1 MSRGRGSGERLGD
14 RGRLLIL
21 CGVMVVMIVVVC
33 VVAPSTQEND
43 PRPTITNVG
52 PHGAKAAYL
61 MLEGLGIKTSSWNHP
76 LAELNGY
83 LSDAQVARTTLILAE
98 PRYDATQEKDL
109 AAAVSRFLERG
120 GRVLTTGASGA
131 GLLPG
136 GEVSA
141 AGMLASGPC
150 RTTPEG
156 PGALA
161 RAGRVEMVNE
171 SQWAKDGPQYV
182 VEQRCGKDAVVV
194 RYVVGKGEAVW
205 WSSSTPMENA
215 GLKNDA
221 SLKLLLASVGAGTG
235 LAKEA
240 GRDVVFGESLHG
252 AVKSIWD
259 EAKGLPLKWVALQAA
274 LLFALLVVSFSRR
287 RGPVRSPVR
296 LPRSSPV
303 EFATSMGDLY
313 EKAAASSAA
322 TEAAKR
328 RLLRVLT
335 REAGVTQGT
344 IEEGPEAIAEVLRVR
359 LGGDWSLVSEH
370 LQEAKRAEHEAI
382 AMRSALALVRALS
395 EDAKSVR
402 AQLAPRQTV
411 ESRA

>member
-1 MSRGRGSGERLGD
+1 MRETGMGGRLGD
-14 RGRLLIL
+14 RGRLLVL
-21 CGVMVVMIVVVC
+21 CGVMTAMIVVVC
-33 VVAPSTQEND
+33 AVAPSSGEND

-61 MLEGLGIKTSSWNHP
+61 MLGALGVKTSEWGHP
-76 LAELNGY
+76 LSELNAD
-83 LSDAQVARTTLILAE
+83 LSDAQVVRTTLILAE
-98 PRYDATQEKDL
+98 PQYDATQEKDL
-109 AAAVSRFLERG
+109 AAAVNRFLERG
-120 GRVLTTGASGA
+120 GRVLTSGPSGA
-131 GLLPG
+131 RLLPN
-136 GEVSA
+136 GEVSP
-141 AGMLASGPC
+141 AGMLASGAC
-150 RTTPEG
+150 QTTPEG
-156 PGALA
+156 PGPLA
-161 RAGRVEMVNE
+161 RAGRVEMMNAAQWSNE
-171 SQWAKDGPQYV
+171 EPKYQ

-194 RYVVGKGEAVW
+194 RYAEGKGEAVW

-221 SLKLLLASVGAGTG
+221 SLKLLLASVGG
-235 LAKEA
+235 

-252 AVKSIWD
+252 AVKTLWD
-259 EAKGLPLKWVALQAA
+259 EAKGLPLGWLMLQAA

-335 REAGVTQGT
+335 REAGVAQGT
-344 IEEGPEAIAEVLRVR
+344 IEEGPEAIAEALGVR

-370 LQEAKRAEHEAI
+370 LQEAKRAEHETI

-395 EDAKSVR
+395 EDAKRVRESLKPKSSTTELQVLFGTKESV
-402 AQLAPRQTV
+402 
-411 ESRA
+411 

>member
-1 MSRGRGSGERLGD
+1 MKQEAGLGD

-33 VVAPSTQEND
+33 VVAPSSQEND
-43 PRPTITNVG
+43 PQPTITNVG
-52 PHGAKAAYL
+52 PHGAKAAFL
-61 MLEGLGIKTSSWNHP
+61 MLEALGVKTSEWNHP
-76 LAELNGY
+76 LAELNGD
-83 LSDAQVARTTLILAE
+83 LSDAQVERTTLILTE
-98 PRYDATQEKDL
+98 PQFDATQETDL
-109 AAAVSRFLERG
+109 AAAVNRFLERG

-131 GLLPG
+131 RLLPD

-141 AGMLASGPC
+141 AGMLASGAC
-150 RTTPEG
+150 KTTPEG
-156 PGALA
+156 PGTLA
-161 RAGRVEMVNE
+161 RAGRVEMVNAA
-171 SQWAKDGPQYV
+171 QWAKDGPQYV

-194 RYVVGKGEAVW
+194 RFSVGKGEAVW

-221 SLKLLLASVGAGTG
+221 GLKLLLASVG
-235 LAKEA
+235 A

-259 EAKGLPLKWVALQAA
+259 EAKGLPLKWLALQAA

-335 REAGVTQGT
+335 REAGLAQGT
-344 IEEGPEAIAEVLRVR
+344 IEEGPEAVAEALRLR
-359 LGGDWSLVSEH
+359 LGGDWSLVSAH
-370 LQEAKRAEHEAI
+370 LQEAKRAQHEVI

-395 EDAKSVR
+395 EDAKRVR
-402 AQLAPRQTV
+402 ASLRPKDAGRAELQV
-411 ESRA
+411 ERVLVGD

>member
-1 MSRGRGSGERLGD
+1 MRETGMGGRLGD
-14 RGRLLIL
+14 RGRLLVL
-21 CGVMVVMIVVVC
+21 CGVMTAMVVVVC
-33 VVAPSTQEND
+33 AVAPSSGEND

-61 MLEGLGIKTSSWNHP
+61 MLGALGVRTSEWGHP
-76 LAELNGY
+76 LSELNAD
-83 LSDAQVARTTLILAE
+83 LSDAQVVRTTLILAE
-98 PRYDATQEKDL
+98 PQYDATQEKDL
-109 AAAVSRFLERG
+109 AAAVNRFLERG
-120 GRVLTTGASGA
+120 GRVLTSGPSGA
-131 GLLPG
+131 RLLPN
-136 GEVSA
+136 GEVSP
-141 AGMLASGPC
+141 AGMLASGAC
-150 RTTPEG
+150 QTTPEG
-156 PGALA
+156 PGPLA
-161 RAGRVEMVNE
+161 RAGRVEMMNAAQWSNE
-171 SQWAKDGPQYV
+171 EPKYQ

-194 RYVVGKGEAVW
+194 RYAEGKGEAVW

-221 SLKLLLASVGAGTG
+221 SLKLLLASVGG
-235 LAKEA
+235 

-252 AVKSIWD
+252 AVKTLWD
-259 EAKGLPLKWVALQAA
+259 EAKGLPLGWLMLQAA

-335 REAGVTQGT
+335 REAGVAQGT
-344 IEEGPEAIAEVLRVR
+344 IEEGPEAIAEALGVR

-370 LQEAKRAEHEAI
+370 LQEAKRAEHETI

-395 EDAKSVR
+395 EDAKRVRESLKPKSSTTELQVLFGTKESV
-402 AQLAPRQTV
+402 
-411 ESRA
+411 

>member
-1 MSRGRGSGERLGD
+1 MGGRLGD

-33 VVAPSTQEND
+33 VVAPSSQEND

-52 PHGAKAAYL
+52 PHGAKAAFLTL
-61 MLEGLGIKTSSWNHP
+61 MALGMKTSEWDHP
-76 LAELNGY
+76 LAELNGD
-83 LSDAQVARTTLILAE
+83 LSDAQVEHTTLILAE
-98 PRYDATQEKDL
+98 PQYDATQEKDL
-109 AAAVSRFLERG
+109 AAAVNRFLERG

-131 GLLPG
+131 RLLPE

-141 AGMLASGPC
+141 AGMLASGEC

-161 RAGRVEMVNE
+161 RAGRVEMVNAA
-171 SQWAKDGPQYV
+171 QWANDGPKYV

-194 RYVVGKGEAVW
+194 RFSVGKGEAVW

-221 SLKLLLASVGAGTG
+221 SLKLLLASVGAGR
-235 LAKEA
+235 E
-240 GRDVVFGESLHG
+240 VVFGESLHG
-252 AVKSIWD
+252 AVRSIWD
-259 EAKGLPLKWVALQAA
+259 AAKGLPLKWVALQVAI
-274 LLFALLVVSFSRR
+274 LFALLVVSFSRR
-287 RGPVRSPVR
+287 RGPLRSAVR

-303 EFATSMGDLY
+303 EFAVSMGDLY

-335 REAGVTQGT
+335 REAGVAQGT
-344 IEEGPEAIAEVLRVR
+344 IEEGPDAIGEALRVR

-370 LQEAKRAEHEAI
+370 LQEAKRAQHEVI

-395 EDAKSVR
+395 EDAKRVR
-402 AQLAPRQTV
+402 ASLGMAV
-411 ESRA
+411 SSV